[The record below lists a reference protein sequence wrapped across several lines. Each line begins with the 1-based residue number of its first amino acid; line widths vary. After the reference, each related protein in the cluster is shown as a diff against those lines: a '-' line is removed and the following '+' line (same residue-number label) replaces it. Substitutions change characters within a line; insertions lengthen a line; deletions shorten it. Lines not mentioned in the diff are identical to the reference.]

1 MPDMPPISTILEQS
15 RNEAEFEVVLL
26 TDLQGG
32 IAAAARSDGATPE
45 MLGALLDVA
54 QRIAARPDDRA
65 KLAAA
70 GESTFFDW
78 EGRRVICRWLI
89 LPTTQEPHLLV
100 VLAPH
105 GKAYKRAI
113 SQLAK
118 ELRQLASKNH
128 SD

>member
-1 MPDMPPISTILEQS
+1 MPNVVTAIEQIRS
-15 RNEAEFEVVLL
+15 EAEFEAVLL

-32 IAAAARSDGATPE
+32 IVAAARSDDATPE
-45 MLGALLDVA
+45 TLGALLDVA
-54 QRIAARPDDRA
+54 QRIATRPDDRA

-78 EGRRVICRWLI
+78 EGRRVICRWLT
-89 LPTTQEPHLLV
+89 LPTKQEPYLLV

-105 GKAYKRAI
+105 GKAYKRAV

-118 ELRQLASKNH
+118 ELRQLASKGR